1 MKVFTF
7 SDKFEW
13 FAAREGK
20 ITGSRLKDIVVKRGN
35 GKKIG
40 YYELIAERLGVPAD
54 DENPME
60 RGTRLEKDA
69 IERFKEETGK
79 EVDASLILWAR
90 DDNESIAISPD
101 GIVSEAEA
109 VEVKCLSS
117 ARHIEAFLTQK
128 VPDEYEMQVIQYF
141 IVNDKL
147 ERLNF
152 VCYDPRFAMF
162 VSPDSRKVTL
172 DYFVIEVKRAD
183 LQEQVDEYLEYQRKT
198 LQEVDEIV
206 NKLTF

>member
-1 MKVFTF
+1 MKTLQFG
-7 SDKFEW
+7 DRLMW
-13 FAAREGK
+13 MAAREGK

-35 GKKIG
+35 GRKIG
-40 YYELIAERLGVPAD
+40 FYELIAERLGVPAD

-69 IERFKEETGK
+69 IARFTEETGK
-79 EVDASLILWAR
+79 AVDTSLIIWVR

-101 GIVSEAEA
+101 GVVSKKEA

-117 ARHIEAFLTQK
+117 ARHIEAYLTQK
-128 VPDEYEMQVIQYF
+128 VPDEYEFQVLQYF
-141 IVNDKL
+141 IVNDDLKT
-147 ERLNF
+147 LNF

-162 VSPDSRKVTL
+162 VSPDSRKVAL
-172 DYFVIEVKRAD
+172 DYFVIEVKRKD
-183 LQEQVDEYLEYQRKT
+183 VQEQVTEYLDYQRKVID
-198 LQEVDEIV
+198 EVSEIV